1 MYTVITGMYK
11 LIGASRLFCAVMVYH
26 MVIGQGLL
34 VLFTEKNQHML
45 VRTIATF
52 LAAIMG
58 TASSKL

>member
-1 MYTVITGMYK
+1 
-11 LIGASRLFCAVMVYH
+11 MVYH

-52 LAAIMG
+52 LAALMG
-58 TASSKL
+58 TASSTNISGESRRLV